1 MQRNLNSLLG
11 LKLEGTDGEIGKLID
26 FYFDDISWTIRH
38 LILKTGSWFS
48 EKDVLISPDAVLHSH
63 WEPGIL
69 PVRLTK
75 DQMLKSPE
83 IETDKP
89 VDRQQEIEIY
99 GHNLWQPY
107 WGNSFYT
114 TGLWDINT
122 QAQLKDQNEVKND
135 NEKDERNGYNRHLR
149 SAQVVT
155 GYHIQAIDG
164 VIGHVIDFIFDD
176 QSWQISHVAVDTH
189 NWIGGKKILIPVVN
203 IKEIQWGESKV
214 FVKEKVES
222 IKNSLPFNLVKYE
235 HTETED
241 VIQ

>member
-1 MQRNLNSLLG
+1 MQRNLNSLLT
-11 LKLEGTDGEIGKLID
+11 LKLKGTDGEIGKLKD
-26 FYFDDISWTIRH
+26 FYFDDISWIIRH

-48 EKDVLISPDAVLHSH
+48 ERDVLISPEAVLHSH
-63 WEPGIL
+63 WEQGIL

-107 WGNSFYT
+107 WGNNFYT
-114 TGLWDINT
+114 TGLWNINA
-122 QAQLKDQNEVKND
+122 QAKSDDQSKIKND
-135 NEKDERNGYNRHLR
+135 NEKDERNAYNRHLR
-149 SAQVVT
+149 SSQVVT
-155 GYHIQAIDG
+155 GFHIQAVDG

-176 QSWQISHVAVDTH
+176 LTWQISHVAVDTH
-189 NWIGGKKILIPVVN
+189 NWIGGKKILIPVRN

-214 FVKEKVES
+214 FVNEKIES
-222 IKNSLPFNLVKYE
+222 IRNGLPFDQVKYE

-241 VIQ
+241 VKQ